1 MHGNPPGE
9 ELFKGLRIRKLL
21 YTVGLIFDLLNK
33 WLSSGRGRGG
43 AVTATDGATV
53 HGPYCNKGVVIRNL
67 RTTRRSSLVLAAC
80 TYFSSFSSSLSSP
93 SSSSL
98 RPEQDIPFLI
108 LPRRLPPSL
117 EMSQLAH
124 HHSNFVNL
132 DVFAIGRSK
141 YQMSYSF
148 SPFFRTFFLT
158 FSGP

>member
-1 MHGNPPGE
+1 MHGNPPGQ
-9 ELFKGLRIRKLL
+9 ELFKGLRIRKFL

-67 RTTRRSSLVLAAC
+67 KTTRRPSLVLAAC
-80 TYFSSFSSSLSSP
+80 TSTYFSCFSSSLSGP

-132 DVFAIGRSK
+132 ECSLSGAASTKCLTHFLHFFVH
-141 YQMSYSF
+141 F
-148 SPFFRTFFLT
+148 S
-158 FSGP
+158 